1 MSPKCSR
8 RTLSIFVIVSGL
20 VGNPE
25 SSSVHRRSST
35 SINQSPN
42 SKFLGLSLSTTS
54 LINAYYC
61 VKTQSHTIDTMSSP
75 VARCSLFSTS
85 AVSRPRPRRQGRGQ
99 PELISRL
106 TAQIWTHPVHTCT
119 VTPAQTLVTIGWF
132 TTDASFPDTTFPCN
146 GQ

>member
-1 MSPKCSR
+1 M
-8 RTLSIFVIVSGL
+8 IVSGL

-25 SSSVHRRSST
+25 ASSVHRRSST

-61 VKTQSHTIDTMSSP
+61 VKTQSHTVDTMSSP

-85 AVSRPRPRRQGRGQ
+85 VQATPPAPGPRSARAN
-99 PELISRL
+99 L
-106 TAQIWTHPVHTCT
+106 ATHGPDLDTSSAHVYSN
-119 VTPAQTLVTIGWF
+119 PG
-132 TTDASFPDTTFPCN
+132 PDTGDHRMVYDRRLLSRQN
-146 GQ
+146 ISL